1 MIKSASD
8 EIRRAIAMAIK
19 NNFDPTKVNGL
30 LTIPTVT
37 QNPTRQTQEP
47 YIYVYSVAENEIDVT
62 KEDGATEYTVNV
74 EVCIRYNQRRGG
86 QRQAN
91 QILDEVTNHVRG
103 FALSE
108 YPQAIGYTIYRTTF
122 GNVSYL
128 DFKENG
134 ANYYKVIC
142 PFFVSA
148 YPTPIPAQTLPVQA
162 PTFGY
167 AGFSNEPSAFKIE
180 RYDAGTI
187 TPNTTYPDGN
197 NGWNF
202 ADANFSVSA
211 GAAGTY
217 DGSVYTLGAGQE
229 PVKLDSSLRYTL
241 DSDSTETTTLSA
253 TTEWNLIDSIRYGA
267 VNADGGAQPSFVDD
281 ASATYGL
288 RLLSNWNVEFGT
300 TSPHNELV
308 TITGDSGQYVYII
321 VDHEETLTQITNN
334 GINTISLWDVE
345 TVGNYKVYINTQPI
359 VFNDFSI
366 DYNLIA

>member
-1 MIKSASD
+1 MIRSASD
-8 EIRRAIAMAIK
+8 EIRRAVTVAIRD
-19 NNFDPTKVNGL
+19 NFDPTKVNGL
-30 LTIPTVT
+30 NTTPPVT

-62 KEDGATEYTVNV
+62 KEDGAIEYTVNV

-91 QILDEVTNHVRG
+91 QILDEVTNQVRG
-103 FALSE
+103 FALGQ
-108 YPQAIGYTIYRTTF
+108 YPSAIGFTIYRTTF

-134 ANYYKVIC
+134 ANYYKVVC
-142 PFFVSA
+142 PFFISA
-148 YPTPIPAQTLPVQA
+148 YPTPIPAQTQPVQA
-162 PTFGY
+162 PTFAY
-167 AGFSNEPSAFKIE
+167 AGFANTPTSNRIE

-187 TPNTTYPDGN
+187 TPDTTYPDGN

-217 DGSVYTLGAGQE
+217 VGGVYTLESGQE

-241 DSDSTETTTLSA
+241 DSDATETTTLTA
-253 TTEWNLIDSIRYGA
+253 TTEWNVIDSIRYGS
-267 VNADGGAQPSFVDD
+267 VDADGGNQPSFTDNAD
-281 ASATYGL
+281 ATYGL

-300 TSPHNELV
+300 TTPHNEMI

-321 VDHEETLTQITNN
+321 VDHEVTLTQITNN
-334 GINTISLWDVE
+334 GVNTIHLWDVE
-345 TVGNYKVYINTQPI
+345 TVGDYKVYINQQPI

-366 DYNLIA
+366 DYNLVA